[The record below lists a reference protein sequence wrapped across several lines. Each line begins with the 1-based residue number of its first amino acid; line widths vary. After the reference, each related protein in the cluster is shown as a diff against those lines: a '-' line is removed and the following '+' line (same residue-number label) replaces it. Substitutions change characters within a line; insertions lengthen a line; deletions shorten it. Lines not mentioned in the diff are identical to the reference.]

1 MKKMGRNSL
10 STQACENWQVK
21 LIGHSWTRSCNKY
34 TRVAHDVTG
43 ASLAVR
49 DTAAGD
55 ILNS

>member
-1 MKKMGRNSL
+1 MVRNTL

-43 ASLAVR
+43 ASLAVG

-55 ILNS
+55 ILDS